1 MKGHLQL
8 FILLSFL
15 AITQGII
22 AQTTTQSAT
31 LTVNSG
37 TTYQKITGF
46 GGFVCSPQFGYDHM
60 TTDEI
65 KKVWGKDSELGYN
78 IMRLYI
84 PIASATASESNPSSW
99 SQSLAT
105 AQLGKSLGIKIFASP
120 WSMPAEWK
128 TYNTVDAVYV
138 DANSV
143 KQDNYLLPT
152 YYSNYANYLNEY
164 ATYLKYNGAELDA
177 ISVQNEPDERAS
189 YAGCIWN
196 PTQISGFVKNYGQLI
211 NCPIMAPEG
220 VGLTDN
226 YSTAFSDDAVL
237 ANLTYFAGHQY
248 GNIQTGLNQVR
259 AKGKEVW
266 MTEFLINWNS
276 NATTPRNFDWS
287 KDALDF
293 AGKVNLAMLN
303 NVSAWVHYATKRY
316 YGMMGDGTNG
326 TVEGEITKRG
336 YILSHFAKYATGKT
350 RVGNTWADGTGKLSG
365 STYISDAGDN
375 VVVMV
380 INTGSEAYNLAVD
393 LPFYTTSGKMIKTT
407 ELVSMSSTD
416 MNFSTETFRPNV
428 TISPSS
434 FTTLV
439 FAKSS
444 VRPISQMTGKAFHY
458 NKIEDQVTTNTAFDI
473 AYQLSGK
480 TGVSFY
486 NGFPLISAN
495 TTNAKGYLKL
505 DDRYNQL
512 VFHIESI
519 SSTNLYSSN
528 ITLYYING
536 IGETKSYNYGS
547 INFDRNGNYDWV
559 LDISR
564 KVLTDGCTG
573 ILGVV
578 SGNYSSKL
586 TINFG
591 DVYFRVGDEKMFK
604 FTGIYS
610 AGDSNELDCLENASY
625 TSMDYVGTSGIT
637 SAQNWNAS
645 AANKNSI
652 YYVNGSAVN
661 TNPNVIAGTSC
672 ANLSLTDVG
681 GNFYAPVAFSATT
694 ASYNCTL
701 NGYRMLTLPYEAT
714 IPTGITAYTLQ
725 YSATEVNG
733 SKITNSKIPA
743 NTPVLIAGSGTFSF
757 NGTGSVSTPHNV
769 KVNDM
774 NALYIASK
782 AYAGSYY
789 LNTVNGV
796 TAFYKSVSGTE
807 PTIKPFSSFLSPSI
821 SVTAPNLP
829 IKLDGVSLNTEN
841 YGQMVNSFRVYPNP
855 VKDVLNIDFNTN
867 NTLCEIFDMQGKMVL
882 KLASGNTQFNV
893 SNLPKG
899 IYTLKITDSE
909 KTLTYK
915 IIKE

>member
-8 FILLSFL
+8 FISLSFF

-31 LTVNSG
+31 LTVSSS

-128 TYNTVDAVYV
+128 TYNTVNAVFV

-196 PTQISGFVKNYGQLI
+196 PTQISDFVKNYGQLI
-211 NCPIMAPEG
+211 NCPIMAPES
-220 VGLTDN
+220 VGITDS
-226 YSTAFSDDAVL
+226 YATAFNNDAVIP
-237 ANLTYFAGHQY
+237 NYTYFAGHQY
-248 GNIQTGLNQVR
+248 GNIQSGLKQIQ

-266 MTEFLINWNS
+266 MTEYLMNWNPTG
-276 NATTPRNFDWS
+276 NTPRNFDWS
-287 KDALDF
+287 KDAFDF
-293 AGKVNLAMLN
+293 AGQVNSAMLS
-303 NVSAWVHYATKRY
+303 NVNVWVHYATKRY
-316 YGMMGDGTNG
+316 YGLMGDGTNG
-326 TVEGEITKRG
+326 TTVGEITKRG
-336 YILSHFAKYATGKT
+336 YILSHYAKYATGKT
-350 RVGNTWADGTGKLSG
+350 RMGNAWADTTGKLTG
-365 STYISDAGDN
+365 STYISDTGDS

-380 INTGSEAYNLAVD
+380 INPSTDTYNLTVD
-393 LPFYTTSGKMIKTT
+393 LPFYTTSGKMVKTT
-407 ELVSMSSTD
+407 ESVNMVSTD
-416 MNFSTETFRPNV
+416 LSFTTETVRPKIS
-428 TISPSS
+428 ISPSS

-444 VRPISQMTGKAFHY
+444 PRIASQMTGAAYHY
-458 NKIEDQVTTNTAFDI
+458 NKIEDQVVTNAGFGI

-480 TGVSFY
+480 TPTFY

-495 TTNAKGYLKL
+495 TTNANGYLKL

-512 VFHIESI
+512 VFNIKSI

-528 ITLYYING
+528 ITLYYINDVG
-536 IGETKSYNYGS
+536 ATKSYNYGS
-547 INFDRNGNYDWV
+547 VNFDKNGNYDWV

-573 ILGVV
+573 ILSVV

-586 TINFG
+586 TIEFG

-604 FTGIYS
+604 FGGTYS
-610 AGDSNELDCLENASY
+610 SGDSNELDCLDNLSY
-625 TSMDYVGTSGIT
+625 TSLDYTGTSGIT

-645 AANKNSI
+645 ASNKNCI

-714 IPTGITAYTLQ
+714 IPSGISAYTLQ

-733 SKITNSKIPA
+733 SKIINSKIPA
-743 NTPVLIAGSGTFSF
+743 NTPVLISGSGVYSF
-757 NGTGSVSTPHNV
+757 NGTGSVATPHNV

-774 NALYIASK
+774 NAVYIASK

-796 TAFYKSVSGTE
+796 TALYKSVSGSE
-807 PTIKPFSSFLSPSI
+807 PTVNPFSSFLSPSV
-821 SVTAPNLP
+821 SVTASNLP
-829 IKLDGVSLNTEN
+829 LKLDGVLLNTEIN
-841 YGQMVNSFRVYPNP
+841 SQMVNSFKVYPNP
-855 VKDVLNIDFNTN
+855 VKDVLNIDFKTD

-882 KLASGNTQFNV
+882 KLTSGNTQFNV
-893 SNLPKG
+893 SSLPKG
-899 IYTLKITDSE
+899 IYTLKITDSGQT
-909 KTLTYK
+909 KTYK

>member
-1 MKGHLQL
+1 MKRHLQL
-8 FILLSFL
+8 FILLSFCT
-15 AITQGII
+15 IMQGF
-22 AQTTTQSAT
+22 AQSAT
-31 LTVNSG
+31 LTVNS

-65 KKVWGKDSELGYN
+65 RKMWGPNSEAGYN

-84 PIASATASESNPSSW
+84 PIAAAGASESFPSSW
-99 SQSLAT
+99 DQSLAT

-120 WSMPAEWK
+120 WSMPADWK
-128 TYNTVDAVYV
+128 TYNTVNAVFV

-152 YYSNYANYLNEY
+152 YYSNYANYLNGY
-164 ATYLKYNGAELDA
+164 ATYLKQNGAELDA

-189 YAGCIWN
+189 YAGCIWS
-196 PTQISGFVKNYGQLI
+196 PTQISTFVKDYGQLI
-211 NCPIMAPEG
+211 NCPVMAPEG
-220 VGLTDN
+220 VGFTDN
-226 YSTAFSDDAVL
+226 YSTAFNNDAVL
-237 ANLTYFAGHQY
+237 ANMKYFAGHQY
-248 GNIQTGLNQVR
+248 GSTQTGLKQIQ

-266 MTEFLINWNS
+266 MTEYLMNWNPS
-276 NATTPRNFDWS
+276 GNTPRNFDWS
-287 KDALDF
+287 QDALSF
-293 AGKVNLAMLN
+293 AGQVNSAMLSN
-303 NVSAWVHYATKRY
+303 INAWVHYATKRY

-326 TVEGEITKRG
+326 TTVGEITKRG

-350 RVGNTWADGTGKLSG
+350 RVGNAWADATGKLTG
-365 STYISDAGDN
+365 STYISDTGDS
-375 VVVMV
+375 VVVIV
-380 INTGSEAYNLAVD
+380 INPSTDTYNLTVD
-393 LPFYTTSGKMIKTT
+393 LPFYTTSGKMVKTT
-407 ELVSMSSTD
+407 ESVNMASTD
-416 MNFSTETFRPNV
+416 LNFTTETARPKIS
-428 TISPSS
+428 ISPSS

-444 VRPISQMTGKAFHY
+444 ARSASQMTGTAYHY
-458 NKIEDQVTTNTAFDI
+458 NKIEDQVVTNAAFGTS
-473 AYQLSGK
+473 YQLSGK
-480 TGVSFY
+480 TAVSFY

-495 TTNAKGYLKL
+495 TSNASGYLKL

-512 VFHIESI
+512 VFHINTI
-519 SSTNLYSSN
+519 TSTLNYSSN
-528 ITLYYING
+528 ITLYYIND
-536 IGETKSYNYGS
+536 IGATKSYNYGS
-547 INFDRNGNYDWV
+547 VNFDKNGNYDWV

-573 ILGVV
+573 ILGIV
-578 SGNYSSKL
+578 SGNYSSQLK
-586 TINFG
+586 INFG
-591 DVYFRVGDEKMFK
+591 DVFFRVGDEKMFK
-604 FTGIYS
+604 FGGTYS
-610 AGDSNELDCLENASY
+610 NGDSNELDCLDNLSY
-625 TSMDYVGTSGIT
+625 TSLDYTGTSGIT

-645 AANKNSI
+645 ATNKNCI

-672 ANLSLTDVG
+672 AILSLTDVG
-681 GNFYAPVAFSATT
+681 GNFYAPLNFTATT
-694 ASYNCTL
+694 ASYSCTL
-701 NGYRMLTLPYEAT
+701 NGYRMLTLPYEAA
-714 IPTGITAYTLQ
+714 IPSGITAYTLQ

-743 NTPVLIAGSGTFSF
+743 NAPVLIAGSGTFSF

-774 NALYIASK
+774 NGVYIATK

-796 TAFYKSVSGTE
+796 TALYKSVSGSE
-807 PTIKPFSSFLSPSI
+807 PTINPFSSFLTPSI
-821 SVTAPNLP
+821 SVTASSLQL
-829 IKLDGVSLNTEN
+829 KLDGVLLNTEN
-841 YGQMVNSFRVYPNP
+841 TSQLENSFKIYPNP
-855 VKDVLNIDFNTN
+855 VKDVLNIDFNTG
-867 NTLCEIFDMQGKMVL
+867 TASSEIFDMQGKMVL

-899 IYTLKITDSE
+899 IYTLKITDLGQT
-909 KTLTYK
+909 KTYK

>member
-1 MKGHLQL
+1 MKGHLHL
-8 FILLSFL
+8 FILLNFC
-15 AITQGII
+15 AIMQGI

-31 LTVNSG
+31 LTVNSS

-65 KKVWGKDSELGYN
+65 KKVWGINSEAGYN

-84 PIASATASESNPSSW
+84 PIAVTSASESFPSSW
-99 SQSLAT
+99 SSSLAT

-128 TYNTVDAVYV
+128 TYNTVNAVYV
-138 DANSV
+138 DANNV

-152 YYSNYANYLNEY
+152 YYSNYANYLNGY
-164 ATYLKYNGAELDA
+164 ATYLKQNGAELDA
-177 ISVQNEPDERAS
+177 ISVQNEPDEKAT
-189 YAGCIWN
+189 YAGCIWS
-196 PTQISGFVKNYGQLI
+196 PTQISDFVKNYGQLI
-211 NCPIMAPEG
+211 NCPIMAPEA

-226 YSTAFSDDAVL
+226 YSTAFTSDAVL
-237 ANLTYFAGHQY
+237 ANLKYFAGHQY
-248 GNIQTGLNQVR
+248 GSIQTGLKQVQ

-266 MTEFLINWNS
+266 MTEYLMNWNPTG
-276 NATTPRNFDWS
+276 NTPRNFDWS
-287 KDALDF
+287 KDAFDF
-293 AGKVNLAMLN
+293 AGQVNSAMLS
-303 NVSAWVHYATKRY
+303 NVNAWVHYAAKRY
-316 YGMMGDGTNG
+316 YGLIGDGTYG
-326 TVEGEITKRG
+326 TTVGEITKRG
-336 YILSHFAKYATGKT
+336 YILSHFAKYATGTT
-350 RVGNTWADGTGKLSG
+350 RVGNAWADGTGKLTG
-365 STYISDAGDN
+365 STYISDAGDS

-380 INTGSEAYNLAVD
+380 ITPSTDTYNLTVD
-393 LPFYTTSGKMIKTT
+393 LPFYTTSGKMVKTT
-407 ELVSMSSTD
+407 ELVSMTST
-416 MNFSTETFRPNV
+416 NLSFATETCRPKIS
-428 TISPSS
+428 ISPSS

-444 VRPISQMTGKAFHY
+444 VRPVSQMTGTAYNY
-458 NKIEDQVTTNTAFDI
+458 NKIEDQVVTNAAFGTT
-473 AYQLSGK
+473 YQLSGK

-495 TTNAKGYLKL
+495 ATNANGYLKL

-512 VFHIESI
+512 VCHIGTI
-519 SSTNLYSSN
+519 TSTLNYSSN

-536 IGETKSYNYGS
+536 IGATKSYNYGS
-547 INFDRNGNYDWV
+547 VNFDKNGNYDWV

-573 ILGVV
+573 ILQVV
-578 SGNYSSKL
+578 SGNFSSKL
-586 TINFG
+586 TIDFG
-591 DVYFRVGDEKMFK
+591 DVFFRVGDEKMFK
-604 FTGIYS
+604 FGGTYS
-610 AGDSNELDCLENASY
+610 NGDSNELDCLDNLSY
-625 TSMDYVGTSGIT
+625 TSLDYIGTSGIT

-645 AANKNSI
+645 AANKNCI
-652 YYVNGSAVN
+652 YYVNGSATN
-661 TNPNVIAGTSC
+661 TNANVIAGTSC
-672 ANLSLTDVG
+672 ANLGLSDVG
-681 GNFYAPVAFSATT
+681 GNFYAPVGFTATT
-694 ASYNCTL
+694 ATYSCTF

-714 IPTGITAYTLQ
+714 IPSGISAYTLQ
-725 YSATEVNG
+725 YSASEVNG
-733 SKITNSKIPA
+733 TKITNGKIPA

-757 NGTGSVSTPHNV
+757 NGTGSVSTPHKV

-774 NALYIASK
+774 NAVYIATK

-796 TAFYKSVSGTE
+796 TALYRSVSGSE
-807 PTIKPFSSFLSPSI
+807 PTINPFGSFLEPSI

-829 IKLDGVSLNTEN
+829 LKLDGVLLNTEIN
-841 YGQMVNSFRVYPNP
+841 SQIVNSFKFYPNP
-855 VKDVLNIDFNTN
+855 VKDILNIDFNTD

-899 IYTLKITDSE
+899 FYILKITDSE
-909 KTLTYK
+909 QTLTYK
-915 IIKE
+915 IVKE

>member
-1 MKGHLQL
+1 MKRPLQL
-8 FILLSFL
+8 FILLTFC
-15 AITQGII
+15 II
-22 AQTTTQSAT
+22 MPGRAQTTVQSAK
-31 LTVNSG
+31 LTVNSSA
-37 TTYQKITGF
+37 TYQKITGF
-46 GGFVCSPQFGYDHM
+46 GGFVCSPQFGYNHM

-84 PIASATASESNPSSW
+84 PIGGTDASENNPSSW

-138 DANSV
+138 DGNNV
-143 KQDNYLLPT
+143 KQDNYLLPQ
-152 YYSNYANYLNEY
+152 YYLNYANYLNGY
-164 ATYLKYNGAELDA
+164 ATYLKNNGAELDA

-196 PTQISGFVKNYGQLI
+196 PTQISGFVRDYGQLI
-211 NCPIMAPEG
+211 KSPVMAPEG

-226 YSTAFSDDAVL
+226 YSSAFNNDAVL

-393 LPFYTTSGKMIKTT
+393 LPFYTTSGKMITTT

-458 NKIEDQVTTNTAFDI
+458 NKIEDQVTTNAAFDI

-480 TGVSFY
+480 TAAFY
-486 NGFPLISAN
+486 NGYPLISAN
-495 TTNAKGYLKL
+495 TTDANGYLKL

-519 SSTNLYSSN
+519 SSTFNYNSN
-528 ITLYYING
+528 ITLNYING
-536 IGETKSYNYGS
+536 IGETNSHSYGLTD
-547 INFDRNGNYDWV
+547 FDRNGNYDWV

-573 ILGVV
+573 ILGIV

-604 FTGIYS
+604 FTGSYS

-661 TNPNVIAGTSC
+661 TNPHVIAGTSC

-681 GNFYAPVAFSATT
+681 GNFYAPVAFTATT
-694 ASYNCTL
+694 ASYNCSF
-701 NGYRMLTLPYEAT
+701 NGYRMLTLPYEAS
-714 IPTGITAYTLQ
+714 IPSGITAYTLQ

-733 SKITNSKIPA
+733 SKITNNKIPA
-743 NTPVLIAGSGTFSF
+743 NTPVLIAGSGIFSF
-757 NGTGSVSTPHNV
+757 DGTGNVSTPHDV

-774 NALYIASK
+774 NGVYIASK

-789 LNTVNGV
+789 LDTVNGV
-796 TAFYKSVSGTE
+796 TAFYKSVAGSE
-807 PTIKPFSSFLSPSI
+807 PTISPFGSFLSPNI
-821 SVTAPNLP
+821 SVTALNLP
-829 IKLDGVSLNTEN
+829 LKLDGVLLSTGINN
-841 YGQMVNSFRVYPNP
+841 QIVNSFKIYPNP

-867 NTLCEIFDMQGKMVL
+867 NTSCAIFDMQGKLVL
-882 KLASGNTQFNV
+882 ELTSGNTQFNV
-893 SNLPKG
+893 SSLPKG
-899 IYTLKITDSE
+899 LYILKITDSE
-909 KTLTYK
+909 KNLTYK
-915 IIKE
+915 IVKE

>member
-1 MKGHLQL
+1 MKGYLQL
-8 FILLSFL
+8 FILLSLF
-15 AITQGII
+15 AITKGV
-22 AQTTTQSAT
+22 AQTTTQSAI

-60 TTDEI
+60 TPDEI
-65 KKVWGKDSELGYN
+65 KKMWGQNSEAGYN

-84 PIASATASESNPSSW
+84 PIAAAGASESFPSSW
-99 SQSLAT
+99 SSSLAT

-120 WSMPAEWK
+120 WSMPTEWK
-128 TYNTVDAVYV
+128 TYNSIGSVFVDGNNVKY
-138 DANSV
+138 DNS
-143 KQDNYLLPT
+143 LLPI
-152 YYSNYANYLNEY
+152 YYPDYANYLNGY
-164 ATYLKYNGAELDA
+164 ATYLKQNGAELDA
-177 ISVQNEPDERAS
+177 ISIQNEPDYRVE
-189 YAGCIWN
+189 YAGCLWS
-196 PTQISGFVKNYGQLI
+196 PTQISDFVKDYGQLI
-211 NCPIMAPEG
+211 NSPIMAPEA
-220 VGLTDN
+220 VGFTDN
-226 YSTAFSDDAVL
+226 YSAAFTNDAVL
-237 ANLTYFAGHQY
+237 ANLKYFAGHQY
-248 GNIQTGLNQVR
+248 GSTQTGLKLVQ

-266 MTEFLINWNS
+266 MTEYLINWNPS
-276 NATTPRNFDWS
+276 GNTPRNFDWS
-287 KDALDF
+287 KDAFDF
-293 AGKVNLAMLN
+293 AGQVNSAMLS
-303 NVSAWVHYATKRY
+303 NVNAWVHYATKRY
-316 YGMMGDGTNG
+316 YGLMGDGTYG
-326 TVEGEITKRG
+326 STVGEITKRG
-336 YILSHFAKYATGKT
+336 YILSHFAKYAIGKT
-350 RVGNTWADGTGKLSG
+350 RVGNAWADGTGKLTG
-365 STYISDAGDN
+365 STYISDAGDS

-380 INTGSEAYNLAVD
+380 INPATTAYDLTVD

-407 ELVSMSSTD
+407 ESVNMALTD
-416 MNFSTETFRPNV
+416 LSFTTETVRPKIS
-428 TISPSS
+428 ISPSS

-444 VRPISQMTGKAFHY
+444 SRIASQMTGAAYHY
-458 NKIEDQVTTNTAFDI
+458 NKIEDQVVTNAAFGTT
-473 AYQLSGK
+473 YQLSGK
-480 TGVSFY
+480 TSTFY

-495 TTNAKGYLKL
+495 ATNANGYLKL

-512 VFHIESI
+512 VFNIKSI

-536 IGETKSYNYGS
+536 AGATKSYNYGS
-547 INFDRNGNYDWV
+547 VNFDRNGNYDWV

-573 ILGVV
+573 ILGIV

-586 TINFG
+586 TIEFG

-604 FTGIYS
+604 FGGTYS
-610 AGDSNELDCLENASY
+610 NGDSNELDCLDNLSY
-625 TSMDYVGTSGIT
+625 TSLDYTGTSGIT

-645 AANKNSI
+645 ATNKNCI

-672 ANLSLTDVG
+672 TNLSLTDVG
-681 GNFYAPVAFSATT
+681 GNFYAPVGFTATAAT
-694 ASYNCTL
+694 YNCTF

-714 IPTGITAYTLQ
+714 IPSGISAYTLQ

-733 SKITNSKIPA
+733 SKITNGKVPA
-743 NTPVLIAGSGTFSF
+743 NTPVLITGSGTFSF

-774 NALYIASK
+774 NAVYIATK

-796 TAFYKSVSGTE
+796 TALYKSVSGSE
-807 PTIKPFSSFLSPSI
+807 PTINSFSSFLEPSI
-821 SVTAPNLP
+821 SVTASNLP
-829 IKLDGVSLNTEN
+829 LKLDGVLLNTESN
-841 YGQMVNSFRVYPNP
+841 SQIVNSFKIYPNP

-867 NTLCEIFDMQGKMVL
+867 NTLCEIFDIQGKMVL
-882 KLASGNTQFNV
+882 KLVSGSRQFNV
-893 SNLPKG
+893 SNLAKG